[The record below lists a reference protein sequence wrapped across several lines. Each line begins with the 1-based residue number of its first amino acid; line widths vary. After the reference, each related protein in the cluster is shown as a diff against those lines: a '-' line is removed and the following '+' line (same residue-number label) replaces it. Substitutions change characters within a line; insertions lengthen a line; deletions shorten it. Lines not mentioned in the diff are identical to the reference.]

1 MAFENLHAQQFMNL
15 ITFRK
20 SGVEVRTPVW
30 FVQDG
35 TNLYVMTGK
44 DAGKIKR
51 IRNNPSIVVE
61 PSDRTGKTL
70 GAAVTAHAQL
80 ISDPAVEARAITLL
94 NQKYGFMKRMFDFM
108 ALLSGGLKNRAYVVI
123 TPAQ

>member
-1 MAFENLHAQQFMNL
+1 MAFENLQSQQFMNL
-15 ITFRK
+15 ITYRK

-51 IRNNPSIVVE
+51 IRNNPNIVVE

-70 GAAVTAHAQL
+70 GDAVTAQAQV
-80 ISDPAVEARAITLL
+80 ISDPAVEARAVTLL
-94 NQKYGFMKRMFDFM
+94 NQKYGFMKRMFDLM
-108 ALLSGGLKNRAYVVI
+108 ALLSGGLKNRAYIVI
-123 TPAQ
+123 TPVA

>member
-1 MAFENLHAQQFMNL
+1 MAFENLQAQQFMNL

-35 TNLYVMTGK
+35 TSLYVMTGK

-70 GAAVTAHAQL
+70 GVAVTANAQV
-80 ISDPAVEARAITLL
+80 ISDPAVATHANALL
-94 NQKYGFMKRMFDFM
+94 NQKYGFMKRMFDLI
-108 ALLSGGLKNRAYVVI
+108 ALLNGGLKNRAYVVI
-123 TPAQ
+123 TPA

>member
-1 MAFENLHAQQFMNL
+1 MAFENLQAQQFMNL

-35 TNLYVMTGK
+35 TSLYVMTGK

-70 GAAVTAHAQL
+70 GAAVTAHAQV
-80 ISDPAVEARAITLL
+80 ISDPAIESHASALL
-94 NQKYGFMKRMFDFM
+94 NQKYGFMKRMFDLM
-108 ALLSGGLKNRAYVVI
+108 ALLNGGLKNRAYVVI

>member
-1 MAFENLHAQQFMNL
+1 MAFENLQAQQFMNL

-35 TNLYVMTGK
+35 TSLYVMTGK

-70 GAAVTAHAQL
+70 GVAVTANAQV
-80 ISDPAVEARAITLL
+80 ISDPAVATHANALL
-94 NQKYGFMKRMFDFM
+94 NQKYGFMKRMFDLM
-108 ALLSGGLKNRAYVVI
+108 ALFNGGLKNRAYVVI

>member
-1 MAFENLHAQQFMNL
+1 MAFENLQAQQFMNL

-35 TNLYVMTGK
+35 TSLYVMTGK

-61 PSDRTGKTL
+61 PSDRAGKPL
-70 GAAVTAHAQL
+70 GAAVTAHAQV
-80 ISDPAVEARAITLL
+80 ISDPAVATHANALL
-94 NQKYGFMKRMFDFM
+94 NQKYGFMKRMFDLM
-108 ALLSGGLKNRAYVVI
+108 ALFNGGLKNRAYVVI
-123 TPAQ
+123 TPSQ

>member
-1 MAFENLHAQQFMNL
+1 MNL

-35 TNLYVMTGK
+35 TSLYVMTGK

-70 GAAVTAHAQL
+70 GVAVTANAQV
-80 ISDPAVEARAITLL
+80 ISDPAVATHANALL
-94 NQKYGFMKRMFDFM
+94 NQKYGFMKRMFDLI
-108 ALLSGGLKNRAYVVI
+108 ALLNGGLKNRAYVVI
-123 TPAQ
+123 TPA

>member
-1 MAFENLHAQQFMNL
+1 MAFENLQAQQFMNL

-35 TNLYVMTGK
+35 TSLYVMTGK

-61 PSDRTGKTL
+61 PADRAGKTL
-70 GAAVTAHAQL
+70 GDAVTAHAQL
-80 ISDPAVEARAITLL
+80 ISDPAVATHANALL
-94 NQKYGFMKRMFDFM
+94 TQNYGFMKRMFDFV
-108 ALLSGGLKNRAYVVI
+108 ALLNGGLKNRAYVVI

>member
-1 MAFENLHAQQFMNL
+1 MAFENLQAQQFMNL

-35 TNLYVMTGK
+35 TSLYVMTGK

-70 GAAVTAHAQL
+70 GVAVTANAQV
-80 ISDPAVEARAITLL
+80 ISDPAVATHANALL
-94 NQKYGFMKRMFDFM
+94 NQKYGFMKRMFDFV
-108 ALLSGGLKNRAYVVI
+108 ALFNGGLKNRAYVVI
-123 TPAQ
+123 TPA

>member
-1 MAFENLHAQQFMNL
+1 MAFENLQSQQFMNL
-15 ITFRK
+15 ITYRK

-70 GAAVTAHAQL
+70 GDAVTAQAQV
-80 ISDPAVEARAITLL
+80 ISDPAVEARAVTLL
-94 NQKYGFMKRMFDFM
+94 NQKYGFMKRMFDLM
-108 ALLSGGLKNRAYVVI
+108 ALLSGGLKNRAYIVI
-123 TPAQ
+123 TPVA

>member
-1 MAFENLHAQQFMNL
+1 MAFENLQAQQFMNL

-35 TNLYVMTGK
+35 TSLYVMTGK

-61 PSDRTGKTL
+61 PSDRAGKTL
-70 GAAVTAHAQL
+70 GVAVTAHAQV
-80 ISDPAVEARAITLL
+80 ISDPAVATHANALL
-94 NQKYGFMKRMFDFM
+94 NQKYGFMKRMFDLM
-108 ALLSGGLKNRAYVVI
+108 ALLNGGIKNRAYVVI

>member
-1 MAFENLHAQQFMNL
+1 MAFENLQAQQFMNL

-35 TNLYVMTGK
+35 TSLYVMTGK

-61 PSDRTGKTL
+61 PADRAGKTL
-70 GAAVTAHAQL
+70 GDAVTAHAQL
-80 ISDPAVEARAITLL
+80 ISDPAVATHALL
-94 NQKYGFMKRMFDFM
+94 TQKYGFMKRMFDFV
-108 ALLSGGLKNRAYVVI
+108 ALLNGGLKNRAYVVI

>member
-1 MAFENLHAQQFMNL
+1 MAFENLQAQQFMNL

-35 TNLYVMTGK
+35 TSLYVMTGK

-70 GAAVTAHAQL
+70 GVAVTANA
-80 ISDPAVEARAITLL
+80 LL
-94 NQKYGFMKRMFDFM
+94 NQKYGFMKRMFDLI
-108 ALLSGGLKNRAYVVI
+108 ALLNGGLKNRAYVVI
-123 TPAQ
+123 TPA

>member
-1 MAFENLHAQQFMNL
+1 MAFENLQSQQFMNL
-15 ITFRK
+15 ITYRK

-35 TNLYVMTGK
+35 AHLYVMTGK

-51 IRNNPSIVVE
+51 IRNNPSITVE

-70 GAAVTAHAQL
+70 GDAVAARAQL
-80 ISDPAVEARAITLL
+80 ISDPAIEARAITLI

-108 ALLSGGLKNRAYVVI
+108 ALLSGGLKNRAYIEI
-123 TPAQ
+123 TPVA